1 MFDDKVLQQELT
13 TRVRNV
19 LEAGPAPDEGA
30 SLDGKYASDL
40 DAMLAAEVALQ
51 GCLRERGLD
60 DGFFLTETPDYHYP
74 PLSLYDEKLATEL
87 GQLIGEVMIAVNPG
101 AYVSRACKT
110 PCINTKKRKEPFVFK
125 PLAPAA
131 SWDAVGDGS
140 IDYTVIDDGELKPM
154 HGYGLKRF
162 RVADSVWI
170 DLFANDYPHA
180 EQDEHGNPVSATLWT
195 AELHAPQAKAPIMGM
210 VGPGWFVNTWFE
222 QNPTLK
228 RALRTYPQVTEHEA
242 WAKMYDWWMN
252 AAWRYL

>member
-1 MFDDKVLQQELT
+1 
-13 TRVRNV
+13 
-19 LEAGPAPDEGA
+19 
-30 SLDGKYASDL
+30 
-40 DAMLAAEVALQ
+40 
-51 GCLRERGLD
+51 
-60 DGFFLTETPDYHYP
+60 
-74 PLSLYDEKLATEL
+74 
-87 GQLIGEVMIAVNPG
+87 MIAVNPG

-140 IDYTVIDDGELKPM
+140 IDYTVIDDGELRPM

-170 DLFANDYPHA
+170 DLFANDYPNA
-180 EQDEHGNPVSATLWT
+180 EQDEHSKPVPATLWT

-210 VGPGWFVNTWFE
+210 IGPSWFVNAWFE